1 MQFVFQ
7 GSNWVSQVC
16 WLTFYKQGPVR
27 RWICTSF
34 DTERWSSYKRSVP
47 AIKDPGHDSELQMQ
61 VKRHQMSVFCSRSA
75 LKFSSLFSSA
85 HGTPPG
91 ARLFSERIVKLYLS
105 FINMIKLKTFWRYEG
120 CSTTVYVLKIN
131 VRLGETVCVMP
142 PLMSCNVLKSIVSHP
157 FSQSLHTIVYFCAMH
172 MYQQIK
178 WFKDQSVGSVYNS
191 GVRKHR
197 QIDIK
202 KVLATIL
209 YSSYERVNA
218 NSFRHTSQ
226 ALSKD

>member
-131 VRLGETVCVMP
+131 VRLGENCVCYAPFNVMQCVEEHSLSPFLTV
-142 PLMSCNVLKSIVSHP
+142 
-157 FSQSLHTIVYFCAMH
+157 FT
-172 MYQQIK
+172 
-178 WFKDQSVGSVYNS
+178 YNS
-191 GVRKHR
+191 LLLCHAYVSTD
-197 QIDIK
+197 QMI
-202 KVLATIL
+202 
-209 YSSYERVNA
+209 
-218 NSFRHTSQ
+218 
-226 ALSKD
+226 